1 MYSEGE
7 VSIESSCF
15 LSLPSSLLPSLLPSP
30 PSLPL
35 PHSDEDDTAEL
46 LRELQKI
53 RKERKEEQEK
63 QVSLFVQRERELQSS
78 RVDSHSHLIE
88 E

>member
-1 MYSEGE
+1 M
-7 VSIESSCF
+7 SIESNCF
-15 LSLPSSLLPSLLPSP
+15 LSLPPSLP

-63 QVSLFVQRERELQSS
+63 QVSLSIQRERESQSS
-78 RVDSHSHLIE
+78 RVDSHIE